1 MRILSDTNI
10 DFLRWRWHALVLSLV
25 IIGAGLVSIITQ
37 GPRLGID
44 FTGGTQIHLKFA
56 QPVTE
61 DTVRNSLAG
70 LPGIGEVSVQTFGQ
84 AGQNEILI
92 RLRQLVEREQGDNIE
107 EAARVVL
114 ERLRASNLGEFEI
127 RGTDAVGPVIGE
139 ELRQRGVYATLTALG
154 GILVYIGLRFRF
166 SFAVGAIVAVFHDIL
181 VTFAFLHW
189 LGYDITLNVIAAIL
203 TITGYS
209 VNDTIVIF
217 DRVRENQRTAKR
229 RPLADVV
236 NESVNQTLSRTVIT
250 AGVTFLAVIGLYLF
264 GGEVLRG
271 LAFTLLIGI
280 VFGTY
285 STVFVAAAIAIIMS
299 PKTPN
304 EPAAPVKARKA

>member
-1 MRILSDTNI
+1 MRIFQNPNY
-10 DFLRWRWHALVLSLV
+10 DFVGWGYPALAFSAILIL
-25 IIGAGLVSIITQ
+25 AGLVTIVQ
-37 GPRLGID
+37 KGGLPLGVD
-44 FTGGTQIHLKFA
+44 FSGGTVLTVQFT
-56 QPVTE
+56 QPVSE
-61 DTVRNSLAG
+61 DAVRAVVPNAKDA
-70 LPGIGEVSVQTFGQ
+70 SVQRIG
-84 AGQNEILI
+84 AAAENKIMI
-92 RLRQLVEREQGDNIE
+92 RLPQAAEAEADLEKAANDVKAALTAANIG
-107 EAARVVL
+107 
-114 ERLRASNLGEFEI
+114 SFDI
-127 RGTDAVGPVIGE
+127 RSTESIGPVMGAD
-139 ELRQRGVYATLTALG
+139 LRRKGIYATLASLG
-154 GILVYIGLRFRF
+154 GILVYIWFRFRF
-166 SFAVGAIVAVFHDIL
+166 SFALGAVVATFHDVIVTLIFLFWFGYDLSLNIVAAL
-181 VTFAFLHW
+181 
-189 LGYDITLNVIAAIL
+189 L